1 VIAGFGDQREV
12 ELLVEAGFTPLQAI
26 HIATSNGA
34 QFLGELDRIGTLAV
48 GKDADLVVIRGDPS
62 TTIADIEK
70 VETVFKDGIGYD
82 SRKLIDS
89 VRGLVGLR

>member
-1 VIAGFGDQREV
+1 
-12 ELLVEAGFTPLQAI
+12 AI